1 MERELTA
8 DLAKSL
14 EAVASLRRDQ
24 NRLVQQRKRKR
35 WDGFTDI
42 QRRSALV
49 LYVMA
54 DFAMKPVLFYLL
66 QIMGVVLS
74 SATDADTA
82 YLQALVETWFLSCT
96 DVQVEQ
102 LTQASFPGDAYIFR
116 RARSILRSITLRDWV
131 FSMNITKGLAP
142 SCRDVALKWDNLAA
156 SEVLHGDDPGD
167 LDRSDLT
174 MRKNRAFF
182 STWRQ
187 KLSIKVGKIQTR
199 AFMSRTEIAD
209 KVKSCGFQ
217 LELKFAASRFQI
229 DRSFPINIASLL

>member
-14 EAVASLRRDQ
+14 EAVASPRRDQ
-24 NRLVQQRKRKR
+24 NRLLQQRKRKR

-54 DFAMKPVLFYLL
+54 DFAMKPVVFYSL

-74 SATDADTA
+74 CATDADTA
-82 YLQALVETWFLSCT
+82 YLQALVENWFLSCT

-102 LTQASFPGDAYIFR
+102 LTQARFPGDAYIFR
-116 RARSILRSITLRDWV
+116 RARSILHSITLRDWV
-131 FSMNITKGLAP
+131 FSMNITKGFAP

-167 LDRSDLT
+167 LDRRDLF

-217 LELKFAASRFQI
+217 LELKFAARRFQI
-229 DRSFPINIASLL
+229 DTSLAYQYFFD

>member
-14 EAVASLRRDQ
+14 EAVASPRRDQ
-24 NRLVQQRKRKR
+24 NRLLQQRKRKR

-54 DFAMKPVLFYLL
+54 DFAMKPVVFYLL
-66 QIMGVVLS
+66 QIVGVVLS
-74 SATDADTA
+74 CATDADTA
-82 YLQALVETWFLSCT
+82 YLQALVENWFLSCT

-102 LTQASFPGDAYIFR
+102 LTQVSFPGDAYIFR

-131 FSMNITKGLAP
+131 FSMNITKGFAP

-156 SEVLHGDDPGD
+156 GEVLHGDDPGD
-167 LDRSDLT
+167 LDRRDLS

-217 LELKFAASRFQI
+217 LELKFAARRFQI
-229 DRSFPINIASLL
+229 DTSLAYQYFFD

>member
-1 MERELTA
+1 MEQELTA

-74 SATDADTA
+74 SATDADIA
-82 YLQALVETWFLSCT
+82 YLQPLVENWFLSCT
-96 DVQVEQ
+96 DVEVEQ
-102 LTQASFPGDAYIFR
+102 LTQLSFPGDAYIFR
-116 RARSILRSITLRDWV
+116 RARSILRSITLRDCV

-142 SCRDVALKWDNLAA
+142 SCRDVAFKWDNLAA
-156 SEVLHGDDPGD
+156 GEVFH
-167 LDRSDLT
+167 
-174 MRKNRAFF
+174 
-182 STWRQ
+182 
-187 KLSIKVGKIQTR
+187 
-199 AFMSRTEIAD
+199 
-209 KVKSCGFQ
+209 
-217 LELKFAASRFQI
+217 
-229 DRSFPINIASLL
+229 